1 MYMVLVFTSHFAD
14 LQAGINVFAPKLGEL
29 PTIKEVVRIPENLSG
44 YISFLHPWM
53 NEILNQIVLMLMFFI
68 LVLST
73 LIVMRL
79 QDTG

>member
-1 MYMVLVFTSHFAD
+1 MGKFSGGFS
-14 LQAGINVFAPKLGEL
+14 GGKNVSAPKLDE
-29 PTIKEVVRIPENLSG
+29 PPSVKEAVRILENLSG

-68 LVLST
+68 LVLAT

-79 QDTG
+79 RDTG